1 MNAWSLGRAGAAG
14 ALATL
19 PMTAVMAL
27 GVRLLPP
34 DEQYTLPP
42 REITDEVRRKRDIA
56 YPISEPRARLAALA
70 AHFGYGAAAGSLVAA
85 IPGGRATELALRG
98 AAYGFAVWAGSY
110 LGLLPALN
118 LLSPATEH
126 PPGRTAVMIASHLV
140 WGAAAGL
147 IVQRLRPPDSRL
159 MAMVRQGEMND
170 ERAIEPPYSS
180 FSAAEPIHARFRASD
195 ATKARSR

>member
-1 MNAWSLGRAGAAG
+1 MNPSSLGRAGAAG

-19 PMTAVMAL
+19 PMSAVMAL
-27 GVRLLPP
+27 GVRLLPR

-42 REITDEVRRKRDIA
+42 REIADEVRRKTDIA

-70 AHFGYGAAAGSLVAA
+70 AHFGYGAAAGTLLAA
-85 IPGGRATELALRG
+85 IPDERATDLARTG

-126 PPGRTAVMIASHLV
+126 PPGRTAVMITSHLV
-140 WGAAAGL
+140 WGAATGL
-147 IVQRLRPPDSRL
+147 IVQRLRAPGLKAHRDVWPGR
-159 MAMVRQGEMND
+159 D
-170 ERAIEPPYSS
+170 EG
-180 FSAAEPIHARFRASD
+180 
-195 ATKARSR
+195 